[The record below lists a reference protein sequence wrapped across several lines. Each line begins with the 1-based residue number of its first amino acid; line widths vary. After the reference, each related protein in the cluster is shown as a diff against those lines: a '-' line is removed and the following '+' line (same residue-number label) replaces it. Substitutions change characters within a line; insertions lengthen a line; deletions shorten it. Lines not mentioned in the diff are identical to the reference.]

1 MHQFYSLCSQL
12 IGGIVVCLLII
23 SFSVT
28 LTLNFR
34 PLYYAD
40 IQNLHITELS
50 GREEKD
56 IRSNYDALID
66 YNSLFNHQ
74 PLKFP
79 TCAMSESGRIH
90 FEEVKKIFDFFGWL
104 FVGTLLLTAAA
115 AFYFIKKHAWLRPQ
129 YKKVKVNLRRCLYEC
144 DLSCARCW
152 WLLYGNA
159 EPGPGFPSCPAG
171 SCGIRP
177 DGSGIFYLGWPVP
190 DAPVL
195 SGRIHGFQVVINYTN
210 YHQKPAEIFV

>member
-1 MHQFYSLCSQL
+1 MYHQ
-12 IGGIVVCLLII
+12 
-23 SFSVT
+23 
-28 LTLNFR
+28 
-34 PLYYAD
+34 
-40 IQNLHITELS
+40 IQ
-50 GREEKD
+50 R
-56 IRSNYDALID
+56 RSNLAP
-66 YNSLFNHQ
+66 NSREWKICCHQNHGFQ
-74 PLKFP
+74 AGQHICSAVGM
-79 TCAMSESGRIH
+79 TSGKGTVMASIH
-90 FEEVKKIFDFFGWL
+90 GLQHLQSLWPSHFSNYYPI
-104 FVGTLLLTAAA
+104 
-115 AFYFIKKHAWLRPQ
+115 RPQ

>member
-1 MHQFYSLCSQL
+1 MSADYFFFC
-12 IGGIVVCLLII
+12 
-23 SFSVT
+23 T

-34 PLYYAD
+34 SLYYAD

-115 AFYFIKKHAWLRPQ
+115 AFYFIKKHA
-129 YKKVKVNLRRCLYEC
+129 
-144 DLSCARCW
+144 
-152 WLLYGNA
+152 
-159 EPGPGFPSCPAG
+159 
-171 SCGIRP
+171 
-177 DGSGIFYLGWPVP
+177 
-190 DAPVL
+190 
-195 SGRIHGFQVVINYTN
+195 
-210 YHQKPAEIFV
+210 

>member
-74 PLKFP
+74 PL
-79 TCAMSESGRIH
+79 
-90 FEEVKKIFDFFGWL
+90 
-104 FVGTLLLTAAA
+104 
-115 AFYFIKKHAWLRPQ
+115 Q
-129 YKKVKVNLRRCLYEC
+129 
-144 DLSCARCW
+144 LSILSKSMR
-152 WLLYGNA
+152 
-159 EPGPGFPSCPAG
+159 
-171 SCGIRP
+171 
-177 DGSGIFYLGWPVP
+177 GSGF
-190 DAPVL
+190 VL
-195 SGRIHGFQVVINYTN
+195 QEYSVLLCRLFLV
-210 YHQKPAEIFV
+210 

>member
-1 MHQFYSLCSQL
+1 MHQFYSLCSQI

-115 AFYFIKKHAWLRPQ
+115 AFYFIKKHAWLWLRIAGILCIALPAFLGFM
-129 YKKVKVNLRRCLYEC
+129 VAVNWDYVFVLFISLFLIMIIGYLTLPRIR
-144 DLSCARCW
+144 
-152 WLLYGNA
+152 LLI
-159 EPGPGFPSCPAG
+159 FCRMDILCIVPS
-171 SCGIRP
+171 
-177 DGSGIFYLGWPVP
+177 
-190 DAPVL
+190 
-195 SGRIHGFQVVINYTN
+195 
-210 YHQKPAEIFV
+210 

>member
-1 MHQFYSLCSQL
+1 MHQFYSLCSQI

-115 AFYFIKKHAWLRPQ
+115 AFYFIKKHRGSGFVLQEYSVLLCRLFL
-129 YKKVKVNLRRCLYEC
+129 V
-144 DLSCARCW
+144 S
-152 WLLYGNA
+152 WLLSIGIMSLLLFISLFLIMIIGYLTL
-159 EPGPGFPSCPAG
+159 PRIRLLIFCRMDILCIVPS
-171 SCGIRP
+171 
-177 DGSGIFYLGWPVP
+177 
-190 DAPVL
+190 
-195 SGRIHGFQVVINYTN
+195 
-210 YHQKPAEIFV
+210 

>member
-1 MHQFYSLCSQL
+1 MHQFYSLCSQI

-104 FVGTLLLTAAA
+104 FVGT
-115 AFYFIKKHAWLRPQ
+115 
-129 YKKVKVNLRRCLYEC
+129 CC
-144 DLSCARCW
+144 
-152 WLLYGNA
+152 
-159 EPGPGFPSCPAG
+159 
-171 SCGIRP
+171 
-177 DGSGIFYLGWPVP
+177 
-190 DAPVL
+190 
-195 SGRIHGFQVVINYTN
+195 
-210 YHQKPAEIFV
+210 

>member
-1 MHQFYSLCSQL
+1 MHQFYSLCSQI

-115 AFYFIKKHAWLRPQ
+115 AFYFIKKHAWLW
-129 YKKVKVNLRRCLYEC
+129 LRNCRNTLYCSAGFSRFHGCCQLGLCLCYFSSAC
-144 DLSCARCW
+144 
-152 WLLYGNA
+152 
-159 EPGPGFPSCPAG
+159 F
-171 SCGIRP
+171 
-177 DGSGIFYLGWPVP
+177 
-190 DAPVL
+190 
-195 SGRIHGFQVVINYTN
+195 
-210 YHQKPAEIFV
+210 

>member
-1 MHQFYSLCSQL
+1 MHQFYSLCSQI

-115 AFYFIKKHAWLRPQ
+115 AFYFIKKHAWLCRLFL
-129 YKKVKVNLRRCLYEC
+129 V
-144 DLSCARCW
+144 S
-152 WLLYGNA
+152 WLLSIGIMSLLLFISLFLIMIIGYLTL
-159 EPGPGFPSCPAG
+159 PRIRLLIFCRMDILCIVPS
-171 SCGIRP
+171 
-177 DGSGIFYLGWPVP
+177 
-190 DAPVL
+190 
-195 SGRIHGFQVVINYTN
+195 
-210 YHQKPAEIFV
+210 

>member
-1 MHQFYSLCSQL
+1 MHQFYSLCSQI

-79 TCAMSESGRIH
+79 RVAFCRNFAVDGCCS
-90 FEEVKKIFDFFGWL
+90 FL
-104 FVGTLLLTAAA
+104 FYQKACVALASYCRNTLYCSAGFSRFHGCCQLGLCLC
-115 AFYFIKKHAWLRPQ
+115 YFSSA
-129 YKKVKVNLRRCLYEC
+129 C
-144 DLSCARCW
+144 
-152 WLLYGNA
+152 
-159 EPGPGFPSCPAG
+159 F
-171 SCGIRP
+171 
-177 DGSGIFYLGWPVP
+177 
-190 DAPVL
+190 
-195 SGRIHGFQVVINYTN
+195 
-210 YHQKPAEIFV
+210 

>member
-90 FEEVKKIFDFFGWL
+90 FEEVKKIFDFFGQL
-104 FVGTLLLTAAA
+104 FM
-115 AFYFIKKHAWLRPQ
+115 FYIFSFIKTTFRLNFRKYIW
-129 YKKVKVNLRRCLYEC
+129 YNKSTKKEGIYYLEGIGETYE
-144 DLSCARCW
+144 
-152 WLLYGNA
+152 
-159 EPGPGFPSCPAG
+159 
-171 SCGIRP
+171 
-177 DGSGIFYLGWPVP
+177 
-190 DAPVL
+190 
-195 SGRIHGFQVVINYTN
+195 
-210 YHQKPAEIFV
+210 

>member
-1 MHQFYSLCSQL
+1 MHQFYSLCSQI

-115 AFYFIKKHAWLRPQ
+115 AFYFIKKHAWLCFVLQEYSVLLCRLFL
-129 YKKVKVNLRRCLYEC
+129 V
-144 DLSCARCW
+144 S
-152 WLLYGNA
+152 WLLSIGIMSLLLFISLFLIMIIGYLTL
-159 EPGPGFPSCPAG
+159 PRIRLLIFCRMDILCIVPS
-171 SCGIRP
+171 
-177 DGSGIFYLGWPVP
+177 
-190 DAPVL
+190 
-195 SGRIHGFQVVINYTN
+195 
-210 YHQKPAEIFV
+210 

>member
-1 MHQFYSLCSQL
+1 MHQFYSLCSQI

-66 YNSLFNHQ
+66 YNSLFN
-74 PLKFP
+74 
-79 TCAMSESGRIH
+79 
-90 FEEVKKIFDFFGWL
+90 
-104 FVGTLLLTAAA
+104 
-115 AFYFIKKHAWLRPQ
+115 
-129 YKKVKVNLRRCLYEC
+129 
-144 DLSCARCW
+144 
-152 WLLYGNA
+152 
-159 EPGPGFPSCPAG
+159 PA
-171 SCGIRP
+171 
-177 DGSGIFYLGWPVP
+177 
-190 DAPVL
+190 
-195 SGRIHGFQVVINYTN
+195 
-210 YHQKPAEIFV
+210 AEISNLCNVRNRQNSF

>member
-1 MHQFYSLCSQL
+1 MHQFYSLCSQI

-90 FEEVKKIFDFFGWL
+90 FEEVKKIFDFFGVAFCRNFAVDGCCSFL
-104 FVGTLLLTAAA
+104 FYQKACVALASYCRNTLYCSAGFSWSHGCCQLGLCLC
-115 AFYFIKKHAWLRPQ
+115 YFSSA
-129 YKKVKVNLRRCLYEC
+129 C
-144 DLSCARCW
+144 
-152 WLLYGNA
+152 
-159 EPGPGFPSCPAG
+159 F
-171 SCGIRP
+171 
-177 DGSGIFYLGWPVP
+177 
-190 DAPVL
+190 
-195 SGRIHGFQVVINYTN
+195 
-210 YHQKPAEIFV
+210 